1 MTGLVELGA
10 PLYLARM
17 LIEGTVLVI
26 GWFLGGAVGVATVVY
41 ALAVGP
47 LVGRA
52 LPRLT
57 LPSSPPPGDPAV
69 DG

>member
-1 MTGLVELGA
+1 MFV
-10 PLYLARM
+10 
-17 LIEGTVLVI
+17 V
-26 GWFLGGAVGVATVVY
+26 GWLLGGAVGLTTVVF

-57 LPSSPPPGDPAV
+57 LPPSPTPVDPTE
-69 DG
+69 DR